1 MGLGV
6 LEDRFMDH
14 VPGATHLRLLP
25 GCFRA
30 RCTDGNLRALG
41 TTRYFDDPE
50 RPQYAADGIEGL
62 KCDTSGPVPVIL
74 VPQPSDDPNDPL
86 NWPLW
91 KRDLITFILS
101 MVAILA
107 TCLGPI
113 LAANTLTLSLHY
125 VTNFSKVAE
134 LTGWYLLGV
143 GIAAFFFVPSGRIWG
158 KRHLFVLGT
167 LLLVVTSAWAGASQG
182 EGNFRSMVAARVFQG
197 IATAPFESLVNAAVG
212 DLYFVHVSAATLR
225 RDALGCS

>member
-1 MGLGV
+1 MGLGI
-6 LEDRFMDH
+6 LEDRVMDH
-14 VPGATHLRLLP
+14 VP
-25 GCFRA
+25 
-30 RCTDGNLRALG
+30 G

-50 RPQYAADGIEGL
+50 RPQYAADGVEGL
-62 KCDTSGPVPVIL
+62 KCDTTGPVPIIL

-101 MVAILA
+101 MVAIFA

-113 LAANTLTLSLHY
+113 LAANTLTLTLHY
-125 VTNFSKVAE
+125 SVRFARVAD

-143 GIAAFFFVPSGRIWG
+143 GIAAFIFVPSGRIWG
-158 KRHLFVLGT
+158 KRHLFVGGT
-167 LLLVVTSAWAGASQG
+167 VLLIVTSAWGGASQG
-182 EGNFRSMVAARVFQG
+182 EGRYQSMVAARVFQG

-212 DLYFVHVSAATLR
+212 DLYCVHVSATII
-225 RDALGCS
+225 

>member
-1 MGLGV
+1 MGLGI
-6 LEDRFMDH
+6 LEDRVLEH
-14 VPGATHLRLLP
+14 VP
-25 GCFRA
+25 
-30 RCTDGNLRALG
+30 G

-50 RPQYAADGIEGL
+50 RPQYAADGAHGL
-62 KCDTSGPVPVIL
+62 KCDTSGPVPIIL

-101 MVAILA
+101 ITAIFA

-113 LAANTLTLSLHY
+113 LAANTLTLTFEY
-125 VTNFSKVAE
+125 EIPFTKVAA

-143 GIAAFFFVPSGRIWG
+143 GLAAFIFVPSGRIWG

-167 LLLVVTSAWAGASQG
+167 VLLIATSAWGGASVG
-182 EGNFRSMVAARVFQG
+182 KEKHTSMVWARVFQG
-197 IATAPFESLVNAAVG
+197 VATAPFESLVNAAVG
-212 DLYFVHVSAATLR
+212 DLYYVHVSGLAR
-225 RDALGCS
+225 SP

>member
-1 MGLGV
+1 M
-6 LEDRFMDH
+6 
-14 VPGATHLRLLP
+14 P
-25 GCFRA
+25 
-30 RCTDGNLRALG
+30 
-41 TTRYFDDPE
+41 
-50 RPQYAADGIEGL
+50 I
-62 KCDTSGPVPVIL
+62 IL

-101 MVAILA
+101 MIAILA

-113 LAANTLTLSLHY
+113 LAANTLTLTFHFIVSF
-125 VTNFSKVAE
+125 TKVAE

-143 GIAAFFFVPSGRIWG
+143 GIAAFIFVPTGRIWG

-167 LLLVVTSAWAGASQG
+167 LLLVVTAAWGGASKHSYQ
-182 EGNFRSMVAARVFQG
+182 SLVAARVWQG

-212 DLYFVHVSAATLR
+212 DLYYVHVSAGAYRTWRLCGR
-225 RDALGCS
+225 TGN